1 MHKFRNSCLLIL
13 TALIWGIAFVAQ
25 SEGGDAVGAYTFN
38 SIRSI
43 IGGLVLIPVIMV
55 FSRGKHRAAAQKDIL
70 ASTQKNNM
78 VDVSKS
84 ASQADDDSDW
94 QNSSNQNQTDLKDK
108 KFLALGG
115 LCCGV
120 VLFISSTLQQVG
132 ITMGTSAGK
141 AGFLTA
147 CYIVLVPIFG
157 IFLKRRCGLNVW
169 VSVVLAI
176 VGLYFLCI
184 NGAIALQTGDVLLI
198 LGAFGYAA
206 HILIVDYFSP
216 KVDGIKMSC
225 IQLLICGLLGVV
237 PMFFVDMKH
246 SISGI
251 MTWAPSLASWSAW
264 IPILYAGV
272 LSAGVGYTLQI
283 IGQVGLNPTVAS
295 LLMSLES
302 VFSVLAGWI
311 ILGQRLSG
319 RELFG
324 CALIFAAVVL
334 AQIDV
339 IQLVKSCRA
348 RKKM

>member
-38 SIRSI
+38 SIRSV
-43 IGGLVLIPVIMV
+43 IGGLVLIPVIAM
-55 FSRGKHRAAAQKDIL
+55 FSGKENKADI
-70 ASTQKNNM
+70 QQDRK
-78 VDVSKS
+78 
-84 ASQADDDSDW
+84 
-94 QNSSNQNQTDLKDK
+94 NQTDSNGK
-108 KFLALGG
+108 KFLILGG

-184 NGAIALQTGDVLLI
+184 NGAIALQTGDILLI
-198 LGAFGYAA
+198 LGAFGYAG

-225 IQLLICGLLGVV
+225 IQLLFCGLLGMV

-251 MTWAPSLASWSAW
+251 AAWAPSLASWSAW
-264 IPILYAGV
+264 IPLLYAGV

-311 ILGQRLSG
+311 ILGQKLNG

-324 CALIFAAVVL
+324 CALIFVAVVL
-334 AQIDV
+334 AQVDV
-339 IQLVKSCRA
+339 IQLVKACRA
-348 RKKM
+348 RRKA

>member
-38 SIRSI
+38 SIRSV

-55 FSRGKHRAAAQKDIL
+55 FSRGKHRAAAQKDICVT
-70 ASTQKNNM
+70 TQKN
-78 VDVSKS
+78 
-84 ASQADDDSDW
+84 
-94 QNSSNQNQTDLKDK
+94 K
-108 KFLALGG
+108 KFLVLGG
-115 LCCGV
+115 LCSGV

-176 VGLYFLCI
+176 VGLHFLCI
-184 NGAIALQTGDVLLI
+184 NGAIALQTGDILLI

-225 IQLLICGLLGVV
+225 IQLLICGLLGMV

-246 SISGI
+246 SIAGI
-251 MTWAPSLASWSAW
+251 TAWAPSLASWSAW

-302 VFSVLAGWI
+302 VFSVLAGWL
-311 ILGQRLSG
+311 ILGQKLSG

-339 IQLVKSCRA
+339 IQLVKACRA
-348 RKKM
+348 RRKI

>member
-38 SIRSI
+38 SIRSV
-43 IGGLVLIPVIMV
+43 IGGIVLIPVILV
-55 FSRGKHRAAAQKDIL
+55 FSRKKNKADIRE
-70 ASTQKNNM
+70 
-78 VDVSKS
+78 
-84 ASQADDDSDW
+84 
-94 QNSSNQNQTDLKDK
+94 DK
-108 KFLALGG
+108 KFLVLGG

-147 CYIVLVPIFG
+147 GYIVLVPIFG
-157 IFLKRRCGLNVW
+157 IFIKRRCGLNVW

-184 NGAIALQTGDVLLI
+184 NGAIALQTGDILLI
-198 LGAFGYAA
+198 LGAFGYAV

-225 IQLLICGLLGVV
+225 IQLLFCGLLGIV

-246 SISGI
+246 SVAGI
-251 MTWAPSLASWSAW
+251 AEWAPSLASWSAW
-264 IPILYAGV
+264 IPLLYAGV

-311 ILGQRLSG
+311 ILGQKLSG

-324 CALIFAAVVL
+324 CALIFVAVVL

-339 IQLVKSCRA
+339 IQLVKACRA
-348 RKKM
+348 RRKA

>member
-38 SIRSI
+38 SIRSV
-43 IGGLVLIPVIMV
+43 IGGIVLIPVILM
-55 FSRGKHRAAAQKDIL
+55 FSRKKNKADIRE
-70 ASTQKNNM
+70 
-78 VDVSKS
+78 
-84 ASQADDDSDW
+84 
-94 QNSSNQNQTDLKDK
+94 DK
-108 KFLALGG
+108 KFLVLGG

-157 IFLKRRCGLNVW
+157 IFIKRRCGLNVW

-184 NGAIALQTGDVLLI
+184 NGAIALQTGDILLI
-198 LGAFGYAA
+198 LGAFGYAV

-225 IQLLICGLLGVV
+225 IQLLFCGLLGIV

-246 SISGI
+246 SVAGI
-251 MTWAPSLASWSAW
+251 AKWAPSLASWSAW
-264 IPILYAGV
+264 IPLLYAGV

-311 ILGQRLSG
+311 ILGQKLSG

-324 CALIFAAVVL
+324 CALIFVAVVL

-339 IQLVKSCRA
+339 IQLVKACRA
-348 RKKM
+348 RRKA

>member
-38 SIRSI
+38 SIRSV
-43 IGGLVLIPVIMV
+43 IGGLVLIPVIMA
-55 FSRGKHRAAAQKDIL
+55 FSRGKHRAAAQKDICVT
-70 ASTQKNNM
+70 TQKN
-78 VDVSKS
+78 
-84 ASQADDDSDW
+84 
-94 QNSSNQNQTDLKDK
+94 K

-169 VSVVLAI
+169 VSVVFAI

-184 NGAIALQTGDVLLI
+184 NGAIALQTGDILLI

-225 IQLLICGLLGVV
+225 IQLLICGLLGMV

-246 SISGI
+246 SIAGI
-251 MTWAPSLASWSAW
+251 TAWAPSLASWSAW

-302 VFSVLAGWI
+302 VFSVLAGWL
-311 ILGQRLSG
+311 ILGQKLSG

-339 IQLVKSCRA
+339 IQLVKACRA
-348 RKKM
+348 RRKI

>member
-13 TALIWGIAFVAQ
+13 TALIWGVAFVAQ

-38 SIRSI
+38 SIRSL
-43 IGGLVLIPVIMV
+43 IGGLVLIPVIAL
-55 FSRGKHRAAAQKDIL
+55 FSKGKSGNGSQQNHQAAIQ
-70 ASTQKNNM
+70 STSPVNNRKTLM
-78 VDVSKS
+78 
-84 ASQADDDSDW
+84 
-94 QNSSNQNQTDLKDK
+94 
-108 KFLALGG
+108 LGG

-157 IFLKRRCGLNVW
+157 IFLKKKCGLNVW
-169 VSVVLAI
+169 ISVVLALI
-176 VGLYFLCI
+176 GLYFLCI
-184 NGAIALQTGDVLLI
+184 NGSFALQTGDILLI
-198 LGAFGYAA
+198 LGAFGYAG

-251 MTWAPSLASWSAW
+251 MAWAPSLASWSAW

-302 VFSVLAGWI
+302 VFSVLAGWL
-311 ILGQRLSG
+311 ILGQKLSG

-324 CALIFAAVVL
+324 CVLIFAAVVL
-334 AQIDV
+334 AQV
-339 IQLVKSCRA
+339 NVKELIKACKA
-348 RKKM
+348 RKA